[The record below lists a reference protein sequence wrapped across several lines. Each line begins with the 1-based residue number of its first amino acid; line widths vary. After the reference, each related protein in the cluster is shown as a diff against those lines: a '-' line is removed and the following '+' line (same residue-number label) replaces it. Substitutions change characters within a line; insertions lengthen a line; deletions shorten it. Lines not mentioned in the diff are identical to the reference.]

1 MTLAGIYAS
10 MAFGATSIHICH
22 AKRQSD
28 VLGGWVGKAIFVM
41 AWRSCSKEDPI
52 SKEKVL

>member
-10 MAFGATSIHICH
+10 MAFGATSIPICH

-41 AWRSCSKEDPI
+41 AWRSCFKEDPI